1 MAEEMKRK
9 KKSEEQEVSSRLIVF
24 NIPKYITEK
33 KLADHFRQ
41 KGQVTDCKI
50 MRKENKSRK
59 FAFIGFKDEKEA
71 KNAKDYYNQTYID
84 TCKWS
89 AIGLSPNL
97 LEYSSNHCGVCQDPA
112 RSKPSKRVVQVHKR

>member
-1 MAEEMKRK
+1 MEEEMKRK
-9 KKSEEQEVSSRLIVF
+9 KKNEQHEISSRLIVF

-71 KNAKDYYNQTYID
+71 KNAKDYLNQTYID
-84 TCKWS
+84 TC
-89 AIGLSPNL
+89 
-97 LEYSSNHCGVCQDPA
+97 E
-112 RSKPSKRVVQVHKR
+112 